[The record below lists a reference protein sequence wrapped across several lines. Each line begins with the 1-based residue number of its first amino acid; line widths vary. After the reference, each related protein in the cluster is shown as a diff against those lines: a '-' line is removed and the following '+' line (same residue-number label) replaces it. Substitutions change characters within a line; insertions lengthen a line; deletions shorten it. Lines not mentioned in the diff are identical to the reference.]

1 MVGMAGQD
9 GSRTVELFR
18 QHHADELMRPGLVAE
33 GDGQLRRRAEFG
45 VVPVRPANGD
55 AKIAPAVVAHAGKC
69 RSKRL
74 GRHLLAA
81 LIEYQDREQFK
92 GIVDDLQR
100 REDQLKLEH
109 ASLQKLRSALPSP
122 IDIRK
127 IVKAAPWPAEVAK
140 FLGGVDYLISL
151 DVQSDLEAVQ
161 WTVLINDGKGQNAR
175 TLTAAEFDTR
185 EKRLAIC
192 QAVAHLLA
200 HGEGCMDDLMK
211 PAIGGG
217 QPALVG
223 VFAWMAEMEAYEPAY
238 EMIKYAWDHTAQND
252 PQRPVMREYYAWGLL
267 GKANALA
274 ASGDRS
280 TAESLI
286 RELERNFAD
295 TRANQGRK

>member
-1 MVGMAGQD
+1 MFERCRQD
-9 GSRTVELFR
+9 I
-18 QHHADELMRPGLVAE
+18 AK
-33 GDGQLRRRAEFG
+33 GDFKN
-45 VVPVRPANGD
+45 V
-55 AKIAPAVVAHAGKC
+55 
-69 RSKRL
+69 SKRITDWKL
-74 GRHLLAA
+74 SNEDF
-81 LIEYQDREQFK
+81 IEYQDREQFK

-109 ASLQKLRSALPSP
+109 ASLHKLRSALPSP

-185 EKRLAIC
+185 EKRLVIC